1 MFKIFDR
8 DGDGYIMV
16 KELRYLMINLGE
28 WYIEEEVIEMIW
40 EVDLDCKGKVD
51 FYGNNEI
58 SLGDFDN

>member
-1 MFKIFDR
+1 
-8 DGDGYIMV
+8 
-16 KELRYLMINLGE
+16 MINLGE

-51 FYGNNEI
+51 FYGNNKI